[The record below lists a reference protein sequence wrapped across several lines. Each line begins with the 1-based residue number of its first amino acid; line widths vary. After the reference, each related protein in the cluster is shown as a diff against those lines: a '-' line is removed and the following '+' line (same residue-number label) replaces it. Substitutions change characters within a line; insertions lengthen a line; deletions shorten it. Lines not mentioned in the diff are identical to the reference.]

1 MRKHIDVLREKC
13 QEWGGDL
20 IRVPL
25 PTLLP
30 GEVEYDRRR
39 RWRYKGHLIEEAP
52 FCKKQPLGVIY
63 SQKLICYSDR
73 RPPWYEVL
81 HEMGHVFASRSH
93 PSKSK
98 ELSFLGWEYVM
109 AQHLTEDLRKWFSW
123 MGDYNVVTCR
133 LFCESLGFLTKR
145 DQLLVLNEAI
155 AQGKRYG
162 NIGKDGTPLSVR
174 K

>member
-1 MRKHIDVLREKC
+1 MRKHIDALRKKC

-30 GEVEYDRRR
+30 GEVEYERIR

-52 FCKKQPLGVIY
+52 FCKRQPLGVIY
-63 SQKLICYSDR
+63 SQKLICYSGR
-73 RPPWYEVL
+73 RPPWYEVI
-81 HEMGHVFASRSH
+81 HEMGHVFASRSR
-93 PSKSK
+93 PALSS

-109 AQHLTEDLRKWFSW
+109 AQHLTDDLRKWFQW
-123 MGDYNVVTCR
+123 MEDYNVKDHKP
-133 LFCESLGFLTKR
+133 FGFLTKGA
-145 DQLLVLNEAI
+145 QLRFLNEAV

-162 NIGKDGTPLSVR
+162 NISKEGDPLSIR